1 MRNHPILKTAV
12 LASLLLVISA
22 PPLLAQ
28 TARDQAK
35 AAFVEGR
42 GHFAA
47 TRYAKALEAFKK
59 ANTLA
64 PHPLMV
70 FNIAQVYEAMED
82 LPSAIATY
90 RTYLETSP
98 NDAAEVEQKVAG
110 LEATLAGW
118 PTLRLETVP
127 PGAEVRVGSVEN
139 PARGT
144 TPLTLE
150 LPRTPQR
157 IFVSLAGHETSE
169 RPVELSADSAL
180 TVALVPILPVLR
192 VETRPAGARVLVDGE
207 PAGSTPLTRP
217 VAAGAH
223 TIRVELE
230 GFEPIERTVTLGPEH
245 TKASPLPVE
254 IELSKAIPRGE
265 LVLSVS
271 PAGAEVLVDRELVG
285 RAPLTEPLVLTEG
298 LHTIEVRAP
307 GAEPYTEMIAISA
320 GQRAETS
327 IDIGGGP
334 DWSTIGIVTMG
345 VGGALVAGGAVT
357 GALALGASGDLD
369 DCRADPS
376 CARSARE
383 VELADDVR
391 SQALVTDVLIWSGVA
406 VAAGGVVLYLLAPD
420 EAGVEHSEI
429 REQSWFVTPLQGGAA
444 AGGRFEF

>member
-1 MRNHPILKTAV
+1 MRNPQIVKTAFFT
-12 LASLLLVISA
+12 ALLLTIGAS
-22 PPLLAQ
+22 PLLAQ
-28 TARDQAK
+28 SARDQAK

-42 GHFAA
+42 GHYAA
-47 TRYAKALEAFKK
+47 ARYAKALDAFKK

-90 RTYLETSP
+90 RTYLETNP
-98 NDAAEVEQKVAG
+98 GDAAEVEQKVAG
-110 LEATLAGW
+110 LESTLAGW
-118 PTLRLETVP
+118 PTLSLETVP
-127 PGAEVRVGSVEN
+127 PGAEVRIGSTEN
-139 PARGT
+139 PSRGQ
-144 TPLTLE
+144 TPLALK
-150 LPRTPQR
+150 LPRSPQR

-192 VETRPAGARVLVDGE
+192 VETRPTGARVLVDGE
-207 PAGSTPLTRP
+207 PVGTAPLTRAAP
-217 VAAGAH
+217 AGAH
-223 TIRVELE
+223 TIRAELE
-230 GFEPIERTVTLGPEH
+230 GFEPIDRTITLGPEH
-245 TKASPLPVE
+245 TKERPLPVE

-271 PAGAEVLVDRELVG
+271 PAGAEVFVDRELVG

-320 GQRAETS
+320 GQRAETA
-327 IDIGGGP
+327 IDVGGGA
-334 DWSTIGIVTMG
+334 DWGTIGIVTMG
-345 VGGALVAGGAVT
+345 VGGALLAGGAVT

-376 CARSARE
+376 CARTDRE

-391 SQALVTDVLIWSGVA
+391 GQALITDVLVWSGVA
-406 VAAGGVVLYLLAPD
+406 IAAGGVVLYLLAPD
-420 EAGVEHSEI
+420 DAAAGQAEI
-429 REQSWFVTPLQGGAA
+429 REQSWFVTPLEGGAA

>member
-1 MRNHPILKTAV
+1 MRNHQIFKTAV

-47 TRYAKALEAFKK
+47 ARYAKALEAFKK

-127 PGAEVRVGSVEN
+127 PGAEVRVGSVDN

-144 TPLTLE
+144 TPLALE

-180 TVALVPILPVLR
+180 TVALVPILPV
-192 VETRPAGARVLVDGE
+192 
-207 PAGSTPLTRP
+207 RP
-217 VAAGAH
+217 VATGAH
-223 TIRVELE
+223 SVRVELE
-230 GFEPIERTVTLGPEH
+230 GFEPVERTVTLGPEH

-327 IDIGGGP
+327 IDVGGGTN
-334 DWSTIGIVTMG
+334 WSTIGIVTMG

-420 EAGVEHSEI
+420 GAGVEHTEI